1 MPLSTPKKA
10 SWSVLVMGSVL
21 ASAGCDIR
29 DEAVRPLGNRA
40 LIHAGQRA
48 AGSATATRTIE
59 YVGGYDA
66 GLKRA
71 TAEQKPM
78 LVVFRAS
85 WCRFSAE
92 MNQDVLADPR
102 LIALSRRVVCVLL
115 DADRD
120 AATCREFDVSAF
132 PTVMVLLPEDGER
145 FRTTGRPSADTL
157 VAALEQALGPVRLAD
172 GEPSAA
178 DETIAR

>member
-1 MPLSTPKKA
+1 MSLSAMKKA
-10 SWSVLVMGSVL
+10 RRFALAGCVL
-21 ASAGCDIR
+21 AASGCDIR
-29 DEAVRPLGNRA
+29 DEAVRPMRNRP

-48 AGSATATRTIE
+48 AEAETNTHTIE

-71 TAEQKPM
+71 TAEGKPL
-78 LVVFRAS
+78 LVIFRAS
-85 WCRFSAE
+85 WCRFSAK

-102 LIALSRRVVCVLL
+102 FVALSRRVVCVVL

-120 AATCREFDVSAF
+120 AATCREFGVSGF
-132 PTVMVLLPEDGER
+132 PTVMLVLPEVGER
-145 FRTTGRPSADTL
+145 FRTTGRPAADTL
-157 VAALEQALGPVRLAD
+157 VAALERAIDPVRVAD